1 MIVAAGRRVR
11 RRRTELT
18 RSGVE
23 GELIQAVVY
32 ASYVKGIIPE
42 SSGSEYRPPGIQT
55 LDYVV
60 AAGVEMTHIV
70 AIDEEE
76 NALFAPT
83 DE

>member
-1 MIVAAGRRVR
+1 MIVAAGRSVR
-11 RRRTELT
+11 RRRTELA

-23 GELIQAVVY
+23 GELIHGVVH
-32 ASYVKGIIPE
+32 ANYVKGIIPE
-42 SSGSEYRPPGIQT
+42 SSGCEYRPPDIQT

-70 AIDEEE
+70 AIEKEE
-76 NALFAPT
+76 NTRFAPT